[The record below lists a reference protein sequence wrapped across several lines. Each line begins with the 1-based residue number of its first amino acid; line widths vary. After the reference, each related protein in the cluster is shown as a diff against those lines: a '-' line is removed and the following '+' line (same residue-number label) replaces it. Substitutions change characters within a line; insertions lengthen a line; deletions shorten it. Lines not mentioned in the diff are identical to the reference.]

1 MLTLEDIHTFLG
13 KSHVIQG
20 VSMNVDQGKVV
31 ALLGRN
37 GVGKT
42 TLIRSTMGLIP
53 TSEGRTIFMNEDI
66 TDLPAHARV
75 RKGIGLAPQG
85 RQIFPSL
92 TVLENL
98 QINSRPGIVS
108 AGHKWDLE
116 RILHL
121 FPRLTPRLSNRGDQ
135 LSGGEQQML
144 AIGRA
149 LIGNPSCLL
158 MDEPSEGLAPII
170 VDEISVLIGELKARG
185 LSILLVEQNFN
196 FAMDSADYVYL
207 MNKGQI
213 VYESVPAELIAN
225 PEVKEKYLGI

>member
-1 MLTLEDIHTFLG
+1 
-13 KSHVIQG
+13 
-20 VSMNVDQGKVV
+20 
-31 ALLGRN
+31 
-37 GVGKT
+37 
-42 TLIRSTMGLIP
+42 
-53 TSEGRTIFMNEDI
+53 
-66 TDLPAHARV
+66 
-75 RKGIGLAPQG
+75 
-85 RQIFPSL
+85 
-92 TVLENL
+92 
-98 QINSRPGIVS
+98 
-108 AGHKWDLE
+108 
-116 RILHL
+116 
-121 FPRLTPRLSNRGDQ
+121 
-135 LSGGEQQML
+135 ML